1 MEDVFKMNGCGSRF
15 LYKAGDIVGG
25 VYKVVR
31 RLGKGGMG
39 CVYEVE
45 HPNLGIHYAL
55 KTFTMSSGRVELLR
69 KRFLAEGKVLARL
82 HHQNLVRVFDLNFDE
97 ASGTPFFVMDL
108 VLDKDGNA
116 RTLDD
121 LKQGEVDENQLLR
134 WFVQLCSV
142 LDYIHE
148 KGVVH
153 RDIKPSNI
161 LIDGNGCV
169 VLTDFGIS
177 RYVTDELRKDL
188 SLTIRIVS
196 EKVFTSTMNIRM
208 GTELFMAPEVK
219 AGKPATAAS
228 DAYSLGLVFFHLLT
242 GIWYSDRPGVFDLLD
257 AMEKRWR
264 LVLPWLLQKNAGLRP
279 QFLMM
284 AANDLCVEKL
294 EPIYVSS
301 PSYTPMQMD
310 ASVRRKLSWE
320 DLCVKIALKVIRF
333 PAFLWRIVRRV
344 CKSLTMAADDMCVDN
359 IGTSDVSAPS
369 DTPPRRDASSRRKS
383 ILENLCVEIV
393 FVIIRF
399 PSFLSR
405 VVRRARIRASGPTR
419 IKLPRYSRFGKKSPL
434 SRLFSSSGWFKSGKH
449 SPSKWQKPTVKMP
462 VKRVELPVEYQI

>member
-1 MEDVFKMNGCGSRF
+1 MDNVININGCGSRF
-15 LYKAGDIVGG
+15 LYKSGDIVGG

-82 HHQNLVRVFDLNFDE
+82 RHQNLVRVFDLGFDE
-97 ASGTPFFVMDL
+97 VSGTPFFVMDL
-108 VLDKDGNA
+108 VLDKDGRA

-121 LKQGEVDENQLLR
+121 IKQGEVDENQLFR

-148 KGVVH
+148 KGIVH

-188 SLTIRIVS
+188 SLTRMIIS
-196 EKVFTSTMNIRM
+196 GKIFTSTMNIKM

-219 AGKPATAAS
+219 IGKPATAAS

-242 GIWYSDRPGVFDLLD
+242 GVWYYDSPGVFDLLD

-264 LVLPWLLQKNAGLRP
+264 HVLPWLLQEKAGLRP
-279 QFLMM
+279 QVLTM
-284 AANDLCVEKL
+284 AAEDLCVEKL
-294 EPIYVSS
+294 GTAYVLA
-301 PSYTPMQMD
+301 PSHPPLQMD
-310 ASVRRKLSWE
+310 ATTRQKPFWE
-320 DLCVKIALKVIRF
+320 DLCVEIASRIIRF
-333 PAFLWRIVRRV
+333 PA
-344 CKSLTMAADDMCVDN
+344 
-359 IGTSDVSAPS
+359 
-369 DTPPRRDASSRRKS
+369 
-383 ILENLCVEIV
+383 
-393 FVIIRF
+393 
-399 PSFLSR
+399 FLSR
-405 VVRRARIRASGPTR
+405 VVRRARIRASGPER
-419 IKLPRYSRFGKKSPL
+419 IKLPRSSRFVKKSPFLRYL
-434 SRLFSSSGWFKSGKH
+434 SDVMF
-449 SPSKWQKPTVKMP
+449 VKRPNAEWHKIMSQVRHYVANKN
-462 VKRVELPVEYQI
+462 VKRVELPAEYQI